1 MDDSNNNVHTPCT
14 SPGFATCLWSLWYRG
29 EVDMDMS
36 RLKGF
41 VSAVAVAAADFIH
54 ESRHSFRVKTL
65 SESAVIGLQPSLD
78 VRAVNWDDVRSQFVV
93 RTFEQSINFA
103 S

>member
-1 MDDSNNNVHTPCT
+1 MESVI
-14 SPGFATCLWSLWYRG
+14 
-29 EVDMDMS
+29 S
-36 RLKGF
+36 RRSGYVKAQRF
-41 VSAVAVAAADFIH
+41 RVSSIAVAAADFIH

-78 VRAVNWDDVRSQFVV
+78 VRNWDDVRSQFVV